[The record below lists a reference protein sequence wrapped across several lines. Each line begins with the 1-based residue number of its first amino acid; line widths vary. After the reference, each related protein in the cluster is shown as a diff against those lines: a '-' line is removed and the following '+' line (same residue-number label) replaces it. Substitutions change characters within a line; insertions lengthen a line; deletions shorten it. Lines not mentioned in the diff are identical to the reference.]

1 MDALK
6 MAEDLKKN
14 ELRKQFL
21 KSFKADIQKKWV
33 NSGFE
38 CTHRCRYHQAPRPLA
53 FHREY
58 HRESSPAC
66 SWLLLLEC
74 QFEIL
79 PKGRHIGLD

>member
-66 SWLLLLEC
+66 VVAATLGMSVRN
-74 QFEIL
+74 
-79 PKGRHIGLD
+79 PTKGQAHWA